1 MSLSKRYVRHRAFYF
16 AIFYGVVAA
25 AIAAFFLTPWQAVE
39 LGSVTFFVSYLAM
52 SLRKLPLLTAKHLRA
67 HADEDDAP
75 VGLIFLV
82 TACIVL
88 VAVVSL
94 FQLINAAE
102 EPQLWKL
109 GINIVAVVL
118 GWFVVHTMA
127 AYHYA
132 YEFYESG
139 EDDAHKAVGGLDFP
153 GTKEPDG
160 AAFLYFSYVIGMT
173 AQVADVSITGSNM
186 RRLVLLHGVFSFFFN
201 TVIVAA
207 TVNVVVSLG
216 H

>member
-1 MSLSKRYVRHRAFYF
+1 MTKRYHRHHAFYL
-16 AIFYGVVAA
+16 AIGCGVPAGV
-25 AIAAFFLTPWQAVE
+25 IAAFFLTPWQALEIGTV
-39 LGSVTFFVSYLAM
+39 VFFISYLTL

-67 HADEDDAP
+67 HADENDAP

-94 FQLINAAE
+94 FQLINSAE
-102 EPQLWKL
+102 QPQLWKL
-109 GINIVAVVL
+109 GINIVAVML

-132 YEFYESG
+132 YEFYESDKDG
-139 EDDAHKAVGGLDFP
+139 GAKAVGGLDFP

-173 AQVADVSITGSNM
+173 AQVADVSITANRM
-186 RRLVLLHGVFSFFFN
+186 RRLVLLHGIFSFFFN

>member
-1 MSLSKRYVRHRAFYF
+1 MTKRYVRHRAFYL
-16 AIFYGVVAA
+16 AIGYGVLAA
-25 AIAAFFLTPWQAVE
+25 AIAAFFLTPWQALEIGTV
-39 LGSVTFFVSYLAM
+39 VFFITYLTL

-67 HADEDDAP
+67 HADENDAP

-82 TACIVL
+82 TAGIVL

-94 FQLINAAE
+94 FQLINSGE
-102 EPQLWKL
+102 QPQLWKL

-132 YEFYESG
+132 YEFYESDKDG
-139 EDDAHKAVGGLDFP
+139 GARAVGGLDFP

-173 AQVADVSITGSNM
+173 AQVADVSITANRM

-216 H
+216 S